1 MSYKSETKSL
11 LAALVAAGFKPIAC
25 DDGEPTVA
33 NLMASDQTTLSVL
46 APEDG
51 RRILGLLLV
60 YGNGPGELVCDYH
73 VHAGLEAVVTAESR
87 KWERL
92 PRSEDCEDYDFA
104 DDLAGL
110 KTEHDPDYGGAFDG
124 NIVTS
129 DADPGL

>member
-1 MSYKSETKSL
+1 MSYKSETESL
-11 LAALVAAGFKPIAC
+11 LAALIAAGFKPIAC

-51 RRILGLLLV
+51 RRIGLLLV

-73 VHAGLEAVVTAESR
+73 VHAGLEAVVTAEAR
-87 KWERL
+87 KWERMG
-92 PRSEDCEDYDFA
+92 REEGSEDYDFA
-104 DDLAGL
+104 DDLKA
-110 KTEHDPDYGGAFDG
+110 EHEPDYGGVFDG
-124 NIVTS
+124 NTVTS